1 MIGLISLDWCDDA
14 LEFGVVET
22 LDKGELG
29 LMSFIDPDFVSHFT
43 CVSESLVELELL
55 LTFCCANLSCFRNFA
70 RRFWNHTYKR
80 NDFGIIWFDCE
91 NLIKCECMSCE
102 SIGTL
107 MAEFPP
113 SLSFWEFGCNSKK
126 VNEIQFAQMHLNAFK
141 ERKVECHIH
150 NQWSPVELLRLIKIN
165 WKVRTIFGL
174 FLVYFWSQI

>member
-29 LMSFIDPDFVSHFT
+29 LMSFVDPDFVSHFT

-91 NLIKCECMSCE
+91 NLIKCECMSHR
-102 SIGTL
+102 L
-107 MAEFPP
+107 APWWQHFLHP
-113 SLSFWEFGCNSKK
+113 SLFLGVWNATAKKWTKFNLHKCIWMHSKS
-126 VNEIQFAQMHLNAFK
+126 
-141 ERKVECHIH
+141 RVECHIH